1 MPFYWLIPGSQIP
14 FPPGGLEIECS
25 IWASIAPALCFLWL
39 HSSWLSLFAMRA
51 DSWLVFNLTNSLIF
65 IPISVRLLFKCSDP
79 RLHWST
85 QEHNFSLCKVPKVG
99 LFLKL
104 IKVYLSSVS
113 FWRVSHS
120 SLFSI
125 IHKFSE
131 NSFCVVF
138 RLLMKILCDI
148 GSSIS
153 LCGGAYLLP
162 AACWIINYYSSCSAV
177 WPFSLRGHFSSLP
190 VGNWISP
197 NH

>member
-120 SLFSI
+120 CLFSI

-138 RLLMKILCDI
+138 RFVDEDTVWYWLQYQPLWWC
-148 GSSIS
+148 
-153 LCGGAYLLP
+153 LP
-162 AACWIINYYSSCSAV
+162 ATSWMLNHQLLL
-177 WPFSLRGHFSSLP
+177 FMFSSLAIQSKRSFLQP
-190 VGNWISP
+190 SCGKLD
-197 NH
+197 